1 MKISVEQPVGTVA
14 LRAPATGV
22 LHWLPPESLC
32 GELDVFAQAD
42 PIATVG
48 DTLIF
53 APAHG
58 FIVRLLVRDGEVVAE
73 GSDIGVFGIA

>member
-1 MKISVEQPVGTVA
+1 MNISVEQPVGTVT

-22 LHWLPPESLC
+22 VRWLPPEALC

-42 PIATVG
+42 PIARVG
-48 DTLIF
+48 DALII

-58 FIVRLLVRDGEVVAE
+58 FIVRLLVRGGETVKQ
-73 GSDIGVFGIA
+73 GSDLGVFEIA

>member
-22 LHWLPPESLC
+22 VRWLPPDALC
-32 GELDVFAQAD
+32 GELDVFAHAD
-42 PIATVG
+42 PIAAVG
-48 DTLIF
+48 DTLIL

-58 FIVRLLVRDGEVVAE
+58 FIVRLLVREGEVVE
-73 GSDIGVFGIA
+73 QGSDIGVFGIA

>member
-1 MKISVEQPVGTVA
+1 MKISVEQPVGTVV

-22 LHWLPPESLC
+22 VNWLPPDALC

-48 DTLIF
+48 DALVL

-58 FIVRLLVRDGEVVAE
+58 FIVRLLVRDGEIAE
-73 GSDIGVFGIA
+73 QGSDLGLFGIA

>member
-1 MKISVEQPVGTVA
+1 MKISIEQPVGTVT

-22 LHWLPPESLC
+22 VRWLPPESLC

-42 PIATVG
+42 PIAAVAG
-48 DTLIF
+48 ALVL

-58 FIVRLLVRDGEVVAE
+58 FIVRLLVRDGEIVE
-73 GSDIGVFGIA
+73 QGSDVCLFGIA